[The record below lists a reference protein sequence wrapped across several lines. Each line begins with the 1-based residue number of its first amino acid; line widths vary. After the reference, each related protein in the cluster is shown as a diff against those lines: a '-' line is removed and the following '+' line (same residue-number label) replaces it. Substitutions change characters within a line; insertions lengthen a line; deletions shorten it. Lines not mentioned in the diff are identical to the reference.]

1 MMGKPIGI
9 LAGSGQFPH
18 LFCEAA
24 KKAGRTV
31 FIIGYKG
38 ETSPDLEDLAEKFCW
53 IKLGQLGKSIKFFKK
68 HKVQEIVFL
77 GAITKTRIF
86 KDVFPDIRGL
96 SLWNKIDLKQDD
108 AILSAIAD
116 EFERDGITV
125 LESTC
130 YLQDLLFP
138 LGVLSKKKPSENHWK
153 DIQIGYTIA
162 KTIGDLDIGQCVVL
176 RNQTV
181 LAVEAIDGTDS
192 TIRRGGALGHE
203 KAVVVKVCKPSQ
215 DFRFDLPAIGVQT
228 IQTMIDAQA
237 KVLAVEK
244 GQALLFDAPATIAL
258 ANKAGICIVG
268 VQQDAMGKVGCS

>member
-1 MMGKPIGI
+1 MSKPIGI

-31 FIIGYKG
+31 YIVGYKG
-38 ETSPDLEDLAEKFCW
+38 ETSPDLEELAEKFCW
-53 IKLGQLGKSIKFFKK
+53 VKLGQLGKTLKFLKK
-68 HKVQEIVFL
+68 NNVEEVVFL

-86 KDVFPDIRGL
+86 KDIFPDIRGL
-96 SLWNKIDLKQDD
+96 SLWNKIDIKQDD

-125 LESTC
+125 LQSTC

-138 LGVLSKKKPSENHWK
+138 IGVLTKKKPSESQWQ
-153 DIQIGYTIA
+153 DIQFGFEMA
-162 KTIGDLDIGQCVVL
+162 KAVGNLDIGQCVVV
-176 RNQTV
+176 REHTV
-181 LAVEAIDGTDS
+181 LAVEAIEGTDAA
-192 TIRRGGALGHE
+192 IRRGGALGKE
-203 KAVVVKVCKPSQ
+203 KAVVVKVCKPDQ

-228 IQTMIDAQA
+228 VQTMIEVGA

-244 GQALLFDAPATIAL
+244 GQALLFDAPSTIGA

-268 VQQDAMGKVGCS
+268 VQQDGTGKVGC